1 MHWRAGKRPRK
12 SWRNCADFWTST
24 RGEADEQLRELDFTG
39 GFADARVDVGAL
51 RMARGG
57 AGGVVC
63 RGARGMPERVG
74 PLCAG
79 RGGACFDDGVADRNV
94 YLVTRAGESGRSEWG
109 RRSCG
114 VGGNVHPK
122 RDRAVKLPRP
132 GCRISSGTSD
142 GYAVAGGSVV
152 PGRSSAESE
161 NRWRFVPD
169 RKNAPQRDPAGGS
182 GAVREMP
189 GVAAENGSRPRHP
202 VLRVP
207 SAGRCGGA
215 GVVPSGGAAAS
226 AGADWVERS
235 ANRSGDRA

>member
-1 MHWRAGKRPRK
+1 MDVIALPV
-12 SWRNCADFWTST
+12 
-24 RGEADEQLRELDFTG
+24 
-39 GFADARVDVGAL
+39 AR
-51 RMARGG
+51 RG
-57 AGGVVC
+57 AGGFVC
-63 RGARGMPERVG
+63 RGLRGLPERG
-74 PLCAG
+74 GSLCAG
-79 RGGACFDDGVADRNV
+79 GGGACFDDGVAGR
-94 YLVTRAGESGRSEWG
+94 YFLVVALANESGRSDWG
-109 RRSCG
+109 GRSCD

-122 RDRAVKLPRP
+122 RDRAAGLPRP

-169 RKNAPQRDPAGGS
+169 RKNAPQRDQAGGR

-207 SAGRCGGA
+207 SAGRSGGA
-215 GVVPSGGAAAS
+215 GMVPSGG
-226 AGADWVERS
+226 
-235 ANRSGDRA
+235 

>member
-1 MHWRAGKRPRK
+1 MRWRADERPRK
-12 SWRNCADFWTST
+12 SWMTCAVFWTST
-24 RGEADEQLRELDFTG
+24 RGEADEQLRELDYAGTSADSRLDVVAFPLARRGTC
-39 GFADARVDVGAL
+39 GFVCRGVRGLPERGGAL
-51 RMARGG
+51 R
-57 AGGVVC
+57 AGGG
-63 RGARGMPERVG
+63 RAR
-74 PLCAG
+74 L
-79 RGGACFDDGVADRNV
+79 DDGVAGC
-94 YLVTRAGESGRSEWG
+94 YFLVVALANESGRSDWG
-109 RRSCG
+109 GRSCD

-169 RKNAPQRDPAGGS
+169 RKNAPQRDQAGGR

-207 SAGRCGGA
+207 SAGRSGGA
-215 GVVPSGGAAAS
+215 GVVPSGGAAAG
-226 AGADWVERS
+226 AGADWVERR
-235 ANRSGDRA
+235 ANRSGHCA